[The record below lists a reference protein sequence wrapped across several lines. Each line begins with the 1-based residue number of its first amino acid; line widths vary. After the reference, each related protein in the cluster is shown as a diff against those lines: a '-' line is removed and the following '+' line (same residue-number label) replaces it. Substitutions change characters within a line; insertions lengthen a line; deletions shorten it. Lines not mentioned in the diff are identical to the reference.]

1 MKTETSKLKQTVI
14 SKTASGKKRLRRKQ
28 RGVTLVTVVISL
40 AMGIIATIAFLTQGV
55 ELANEN
61 KINIGINEL
70 SVDVGRY
77 SALKTAAGGI
87 LTKAQFDVTEPNVAY
102 NKSYVYTAA
111 TAGSGGNA
119 GTAATLAYTTDSDAA
134 CKAIE
139 TVVGTIYGVSGV
151 ACNGLVATI
160 TLD

>member
-1 MKTETSKLKQTVI
+1 MKTETRKLKQTVI

-55 ELANEN
+55 DLANEN
-61 KINIGINEL
+61 KVNIGINEL

-87 LTKAQFDVTEPNVAY
+87 LAKAQFDVTTPNVAY
-102 NKSYVYTAA
+102 NKSYVYSPA
-111 TAGSGGNA
+111 TVGSDGTV
-119 GTAATLAYTTDSDAA
+119 TAATLAYTTDSDAA

-139 TVVGTIYGVSGV
+139 TVAGTIYGVSGV
-151 ACNGLVATI
+151 ACNGQVANI
-160 TLD
+160 TLH